1 LEPDFAF
8 NSFSN
13 PPFLQFIRS
22 ANALLL
28 RRGERPSDPGLQR
41 VARLPF
47 PREWL
52 ANRFGPGAEI
62 DALNQTQFLQFDRA
76 ANEGVTC

>member
-1 LEPDFAF
+1 LQLIRSATQLEPDFAF

-28 RRGERPSDPGLQR
+28 RP
-41 VARLPF
+41 
-47 PREWL
+47 
-52 ANRFGPGAEI
+52 
-62 DALNQTQFLQFDRA
+62 
-76 ANEGVTC
+76 

>member
-1 LEPDFAF
+1 LHDLGQPIRIDARVVGVRTAPARKQSGKGGSCHLQFIRSTVHLEPDFAF

-28 RRGERPSDPGLQR
+28 RR
-41 VARLPF
+41 
-47 PREWL
+47 
-52 ANRFGPGAEI
+52 
-62 DALNQTQFLQFDRA
+62 
-76 ANEGVTC
+76 